1 LKQGDAL
8 LPLLFNV
15 AVEFAVRRV
24 QVNHDDL
31 KLNGA
36 HQLLIYAKDVN
47 ILEGSVHNIKKNTD
61 YK

>member
-1 LKQGDAL
+1 M
-8 LPLLFNV
+8 PLLFNV